1 MKFKRV
7 LALLLATVM
16 LLGVATSC
24 GKGKDDGK
32 IAITDHM
39 TRNRL
44 RSMLTPSAISISS
57 IKKLKQRRTFLK
69 DLH

>member
-32 IAITDHM
+32 IAITDDM
-39 TRNRL
+39 
-44 RSMLTPSAISISS
+44 
-57 IKKLKQRRTFLK
+57 
-69 DLH
+69 